1 MPDPDRQPVDSSD
14 VPAVTVNRVSFAY
27 NGVSVLD
34 DASFSIRPRQAASIV
49 GPNGGGKTTLVKLML
64 GLLRPASG
72 SLRLFGGP
80 PAQTRHRVGYMPQ
93 QVRFDPQFP
102 VSVLDVVLMGR
113 LGRGGVRGLFGWFD
127 AADRR
132 AARDALGQV
141 GMEDFARRPFA
152 ALSGGERQRVLIAR
166 ALCSQ
171 PDLLVLDEPTASV
184 DTLVE
189 ARLLGILRELNR
201 RMAVV
206 VVSHDLGFV
215 SSLVDVVVCVN
226 RRVAVHPTRELTGEM
241 IRDLYRGEVCM
252 VRHDDTLAVERG
264 ADG

>member
-1 MPDPDRQPVDSSD
+1 MADTVIRTERLTKRYGSARGVVDL
-14 VPAVTVNRVSFAY
+14 SFE
-27 NGVSVLD
+27 VLPGEI
-34 DASFSIRPRQAASIV
+34 FGFL
-49 GPNGGGKTTLVKLML
+49 GPNGAGKTTTIRLLLDLIRPSSGGVEVFGLDARRRSREIRRRL
-64 GLLRPASG
+64 GYLPG
-72 SLRLFGGP
+72 DLRL
-80 PAQTRHRVGYMPQ
+80 Y
-93 QVRFDPQFP
+93 D
-102 VSVLDVVLMGR
+102 R
-113 LGRGGVRGLFGWFD
+113 LTAREHLRYLAGLRGLPG
-127 AADRR
+127 
-132 AARDALGQV
+132 LGD
-141 GMEDFARRPFA
+141 GETLARRFELDLDRPVR
-152 ALSGGERQRVLIAR
+152 ALSKGNRQKVGVLLAFFHR
-166 ALCSQ
+166 